1 MPMAEMATTP
11 VTKQM
16 LFDLVLEIRD
26 QVEGLHSLIC
36 ETLAEARA
44 INDECRAWR
53 ESFPFRA
60 IEKGDFA

>member
-1 MPMAEMATTP
+1 
-11 VTKQM
+11 M

-26 QVEGLHSLIC
+26 QVEALRGLMC
-36 ETLAEARA
+36 ETLTEARA

-60 IEKGDFA
+60 IEKGDFTKSC